1 MVAIDAKDLRRTFD
15 VGRGRNK
22 TQVEAVRGIDLVVP
36 TGQRLAFIG
45 PNGAGKSTSIKML
58 TGILRP
64 SSGTASVLGLEPW
77 SQRRE
82 LARRIGTLFGQRSML
97 WQELAPRESFRMLG
111 AIHGMDTTSQ
121 TARIAELADL
131 LDAAELFDQPVR
143 TMSLGQRMKAEL
155 AACLLH
161 NPPLLFLDE
170 PTIGLDLVAKQRFRE
185 LLVRLNEQQ
194 NTTILLTSHDVADI
208 EQVAQRAVIVNHGAT
223 IYDGNVA
230 DMRRN
235 LLRTRRVEATLRR
248 PLNAPPLLPAG
259 AALEAMTA
267 TDLAVVVDTG
277 VTSIRAVLDALLSDD
292 AVAEVTVSD
301 PPLEAVIASIYEHH
315 G

>member
-1 MVAIDAKDLRRTFD
+1 MMAIDAKDLRRTFD

-22 TQVEAVRGIDLVVP
+22 TQVEAVRGIDLLVP

-111 AIHGMDTTSQ
+111 AIHGMDTSSQ
-121 TARIAELADL
+121 TARISELADL
-131 LDAAELFDQPVR
+131 LDAGELFDQPVR

-208 EQVAQRAVIVNHGAT
+208 EQVAQRAVIVNHGAI

-235 LLRTRRVEATLRR
+235 LLRTRCVEATLRQ
-248 PLNAPPLLPAG
+248 PLASPPLLPAG
-259 AALEAMTA
+259 ATLESMNA

-277 VTSIRAVLDALLSDD
+277 VTSIRTVLDALLSDD

-301 PPLEAVIASIYEHH
+301 PPLEAVIASIYELHE
-315 G
+315 